1 MLRSSLGAAYCVDYG
16 AGMVLDSART
26 PVRSRRVTTTTVTVI
41 SKTRHHLLSSH
52 HIDADRN
59 YWPNQQKTPT
69 KGRGNL

>member
-1 MLRSSLGAAYCVDYG
+1 
-16 AGMVLDSART
+16 
-26 PVRSRRVTTTTVTVI
+26 VTTTTVTVI